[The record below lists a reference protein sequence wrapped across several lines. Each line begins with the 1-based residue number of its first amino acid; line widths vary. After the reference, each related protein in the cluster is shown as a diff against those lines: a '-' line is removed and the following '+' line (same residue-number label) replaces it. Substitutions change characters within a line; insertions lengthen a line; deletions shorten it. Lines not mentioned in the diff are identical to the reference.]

1 MYRAKLN
8 INEATFESS
17 LASFFDKIKALA
29 TAEPRQ
35 AVILSGM
42 CFTLLVWVFSFLS
55 LLLAAIFF
63 VCYLWSYIPPED
75 GGLSGFCERKVNKRL
90 KQIVAKKIEK
100 AMADEERQRKKAE
113 LKAAKKNGDDRPMTM
128 KPSLPVLGDDSLPEM
143 PSIKR
148 ADTFASFSE
157 KPSRPTT
164 PGSFEMNAMGR
175 RPPMPMRSDTKL
187 TTASQYS
194 SNASLL
200 NSAADMGMA
209 PSEAAT
215 PTLPPLDLDGYPPV
229 RTGTSAS
236 NRSYGQGP
244 GGPQLQRMASNGSS
258 LRNGYSAS
266 PAPFSESIPTLP
278 PPVLSPVGPYNNY
291 RGNGP
296 NQPRERLPYPGD
308 NRSVYDDAA
317 SGRASPAPTYRSNPM
332 SPRGMGPDGYPI
344 RSATNPMPPRGP
356 PQGYPPRSM
365 TQPSQSSFQQ
375 YPDNDTRSTTNS
387 VTPRGP
393 PQFPPPRSMTQ
404 PTLPFSQ
411 STDGRNTPQFS
422 PARSMTQPTL
432 PFSQSTDGNGNGRN
446 TPQFSPARSM
456 TQPTLPFHQHADS
469 NGSLSSMRSTPAP
482 APAPYHQPSA
492 SNSSLRN
499 MVSAGGANQ
508 SDGGSEYGFV
518 ARPNPMTSS
527 GSRGQA
533 AASSRGGGYDGDGW
547 GRERDLERGG
557 GGGGGGGSRYQY

>member
-1 MYRAKLN
+1 
-8 INEATFESS
+8 
-17 LASFFDKIKALA
+17 
-29 TAEPRQ
+29 
-35 AVILSGM
+35 M
-42 CFTLLVWVFSFLS
+42 CFTLVVWVFSFLS
-55 LLLAAIFF
+55 LLLAAVFF

-157 KPSRPTT
+157 KPSRPNT

-200 NSAADMGMA
+200 NSAAEMGVA
-209 PSEAAT
+209 PSESST

-229 RTGTSAS
+229 RTATSAS

-266 PAPFSESIPTLP
+266 PAPFSESIPSLP

-308 NRSVYDDAA
+308 NRSVFDDAA

-344 RSATNPMPPRGP
+344 RSATNPIPPRGP
-356 PQGYPPRSM
+356 PQFYPPRSM

-375 YPDNDTRSTTNS
+375 TPDSDNRSTANS
-387 VTPRGP
+387 ISPRGP
-393 PQFPPPRSMTQ
+393 PQFPPPRSMTQSDSNGQNTPQFPPPRSMTQ
-404 PTLPFSQ
+404 PTLPFHQ
-411 STDGRNTPQFS
+411 STDSNGSGRNTPQF
-422 PARSMTQPTL
+422 PP
-432 PFSQSTDGNGNGRN
+432 P
-446 TPQFSPARSM
+446 RSM
-456 TQPTLPFHQHADS
+456 TQPTLPFHQSSDS
-469 NGSLSSMRSTPAP
+469 NSSMRST
-482 APAPYHQPSA
+482 PAPYHQPSA

-499 MVSAGGANQ
+499 MVSAAGAPED
-508 SDGGSEYGFV
+508 SGSEYGFV
-518 ARPNPMTSS
+518 ARPNPMTSN
-527 GSRGQA
+527 SRGPG
-533 AASSRGGGYDGDGW
+533 ASRGGYDGDGW
-547 GRERDLERGG
+547 GRDRDLERGG
-557 GGGGGGGSRYQY
+557 GGGGSRYQY